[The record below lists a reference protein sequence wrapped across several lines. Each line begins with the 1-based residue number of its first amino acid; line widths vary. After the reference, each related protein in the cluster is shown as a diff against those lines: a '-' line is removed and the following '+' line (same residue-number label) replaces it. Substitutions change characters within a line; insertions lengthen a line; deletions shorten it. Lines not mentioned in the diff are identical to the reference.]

1 VLDQGWTATM
11 NRKQKP
17 PPPKIIEVDQKQ
29 FDELLEH
36 AEAGQALSKE
46 ECQLLRAAFGS
57 LSYLQNLLSQK
68 NISIAR
74 LRKLVFGAK
83 TETTKSVL
91 GEEAERASPPAG
103 VEAGEE
109 PGSPSDAQ
117 EAAAK
122 PKPPPPGHGRNGAD
136 AYWGAERIQVPHD
149 SLHPGD
155 GCPECQEGTLYQMSR
170 PATLIRIV
178 GQAPV
183 PAKIYELQRLRCNLC
198 GKVFT
203 AQVPQDVG
211 ADKYDITVASM
222 IGLLKYGTGMPFNR
236 IEGLQGSLG
245 IPLPASTQWKLVADP
260 APSLRPAHEELIR
273 QGAQGDLVYNDDTT
287 NRILERMGKRFE
299 KAEAK
304 KGSAAQSEKE
314 DTDQDKDPER
324 RGIFTSGIVC
334 SCAGHLIAL
343 FFTGWKHAG
352 ENLRD
357 VLAQRASQLG
367 PPMQMCD
374 ALSRNLPGELKTIL
388 ANCLAHARRKFTDV
402 VQYFGQEVRYVLK
415 ALAVIYKNDADA
427 RKQNLSP
434 EARLQWHQT
443 KSAPVMK
450 ELHEWLT
457 RQIKDR
463 LVEPN
468 SGLGQAINYMLKHW
482 SELTL
487 FLRQAGAPLDNNVC
501 ERALKKVILH
511 RKNAMFYLTDNGA
524 QVGDMYMSLI
534 YTCQLCGANPF
545 DYLTELQ
552 RHAPQVAAHPQ
563 NWMPWNYRQTIDGV
577 TDTTP
582 LQTVP

>member
-1 VLDQGWTATM
+1 M

-36 AEAGQALSKE
+36 AEAGQAPVS
-46 ECQLLRAAFGS
+46 
-57 LSYLQNLLSQK
+57 
-68 NISIAR
+68 
-74 LRKLVFGAK
+74 AK
-83 TETTKSVL
+83 V
-91 GEEAERASPPAG
+91 
-103 VEAGEE
+103 
-109 PGSPSDAQ
+109 
-117 EAAAK
+117 
-122 PKPPPPGHGRNGAD
+122 
-136 AYWGAERIQVPHD
+136 
-149 SLHPGD
+149 
-155 GCPECQEGTLYQMSR
+155 
-170 PATLIRIV
+170 
-178 GQAPV
+178 
-183 PAKIYELQRLRCNLC
+183 YELQRLRCNLC

-236 IEGLQGSLG
+236 QEGLQESLG
-245 IPLPASTQWKLVADP
+245 VPLPASTQWKLVADA
-260 APSLRPAHEELIR
+260 APSLRPAFEELIR
-273 QGAQGDLVYNDDTT
+273 QGAQGDLVCNDDTA
-287 NRILERMGKRFE
+287 NRILERMGKRLD

-304 KGSAAQSEKE
+304 NGSAARSEKE
-314 DTDQDKDPER
+314 DQEKAPER

-357 VLAQRASQLG
+357 VLVQRASQLE
-367 PPMQMCD
+367 PPIQMCD

-388 ANCLAHARRKFTDV
+388 AKCLAHARRKFADV
-402 VQYFGQEVRYVLK
+402 VQYFDKEVGYVLK

-434 EARLQWHQT
+434 EARLQWHQA

-450 ELHEWLT
+450 QLHEWLT
-457 RQIKDR
+457 RQIEDR

-468 SGLGQAINYMLKHW
+468 SGLGQAVSYMLKHW

-524 QVGDMYMSLI
+524 RVGDMYMSLI

-545 DYLTELQ
+545 DYLTQLQ
-552 RHAPQVAAHPQ
+552 RYAPQVAAHPQ
-563 NWMPWNYRQTIDGV
+563 NWMPWNYRQTIDGIA
-577 TDTTP
+577 DTTP
-582 LQTVP
+582 LETIR

>member
-1 VLDQGWTATM
+1 MLDQGWTGTM
-11 NRKQKP
+11 NGKQKP
-17 PPPKIIEVDQKQ
+17 PPPKIMEVDQKQ
-29 FDELLEH
+29 LDALLEH
-36 AEAGQALSKE
+36 AEAGQPLSKE
-46 ECQLLRAAFGS
+46 ECQLVRAVFGS
-57 LSYLQNLLSQK
+57 LAYLENLLSQK

-74 LRKLVFGAK
+74 LRKLVFGVK

-91 GEEAERASPPAG
+91 GEEADETSPPAG
-103 VEAGEE
+103 VGAGEE
-109 PGSPSDAQ
+109 AGSPSDAPK
-117 EAAAK
+117 AA
-122 PKPPPPGHGRNGAD
+122 PKPPPPGHGRHGAD
-136 AYWGAERIQVPHD
+136 DYWGAERIQVPHE

-155 GCPECQEGTLYQMSR
+155 GCPECQEGTLYQMTR

-183 PAKIYELQRLRCNLC
+183 PAKVYELQRLRCNLC

-236 IEGLQGSLG
+236 LEGLQESLG
-245 IPLPASTQWKLVADP
+245 IPLPASTQWKRVAEA
-260 APSLRPAHEELIR
+260 APSLRPAFEELIR
-273 QGAQGDLVYNDDTT
+273 QAAQGDVMYNDDTT
-287 NRILERMGKRFE
+287 NRILERMGKRLA

-304 KGSAAQSEKE
+304 KGSAAEREKE
-314 DTDQDKDPER
+314 DHQQDEEKDPQR
-324 RGIFTSGIVC
+324 RGIFTSGIVA

-357 VLAQRASQLG
+357 VLVRRAAQRGA
-367 PPMQMCD
+367 PIHMCD

-388 ANCLAHARRKFTDV
+388 AHCLAHARRKFADV
-402 VQYFGQEVRYVLK
+402 VQYFDPEVRYVLK
-415 ALAVIYKNDADA
+415 ALAVIYKNDEEA

-434 EARLQWHQT
+434 EARLQWHQAQ
-443 KSAPVMK
+443 SAPVMK

-457 RQIKDR
+457 RQIEDR

-468 SGLGQAINYMLKHW
+468 SGLGQAISYMLKHW

-524 QVGDMYMSLI
+524 QVGDLYMSLI

-563 NWMPWNYRQTIDGV
+563 TWMPWNYRLTIDRV
-577 TDTTP
+577 ADTTP
-582 LQTVP
+582 PQTVP

>member
-1 VLDQGWTATM
+1 MG

-17 PPPKIIEVDQKQ
+17 PPPKIIDVDQKQ
-29 FDELLEH
+29 FDELLAH

-46 ECQLLRAAFGS
+46 ECQLLRVAFGS

-68 NISIAR
+68 SISIAR
-74 LRKLVFGAK
+74 LRKLLFGAS
-83 TETTKSVL
+83 TETTKAVL
-91 GEEAERASPPAG
+91 GEEVHGTSPPAG
-103 VEAGEE
+103 AEAGEE
-109 PGSPSDAQ
+109 AGRSSDAQ
-117 EAAAK
+117 EAA

-136 AYWGAERIQVPHD
+136 AYWGAERIPVPHE

-155 GCPECQEGTLYQMSR
+155 DCPECQKGTLYQLPR

-183 PAKIYELQRLRCNLC
+183 PAKVYELQRLRCSLC

-236 IEGLQGSLG
+236 LAGLQGSLG
-245 IPLPASTQWKLVADP
+245 IPLPASTQWKLVADA
-260 APSLRPAHEELIR
+260 APGLRAAHEELIR
-273 QGAQGDLVYNDDTT
+273 QGAQSDLVYNDDTT
-287 NRILERMGKRFE
+287 NRILDRMGKRLD

-304 KGSAAQSEKE
+304 NGSAAQSEKE
-314 DTDQDKDPER
+314 DNEKDPER

-357 VLAQRASQLG
+357 VLVQRASQLG
-367 PPMQMCD
+367 PPIQMCD

-388 ANCLAHARRKFTDV
+388 ANCLAHARRKFADV
-402 VQYFGQEVRYVLK
+402 VEYFDKEVGYVLK

-427 RKQNLSP
+427 RKQDLSP
-434 EARLQWHQT
+434 ETRLQWHQA

-450 ELHEWLT
+450 ELHAWLT
-457 RQIKDR
+457 RQIEDR

-468 SGLGQAINYMLKHW
+468 SGLGQAITFMLKHW
-482 SELTL
+482 AELTL
-487 FLRQAGAPLDNNVC
+487 FLRQAGAPLDNNIC

-524 QVGDMYMSLI
+524 RVGDMYMSLI

-552 RHAPQVAAHPQ
+552 RHAPEVAANPAS
-563 NWMPWNYRQTIDGV
+563 WMPWNYRETLAVAAVATSPAATG
-577 TDTTP
+577 TTSTP
-582 LQTVP
+582 WTTVS

>member
-1 VLDQGWTATM
+1 M

-46 ECQLLRAAFGS
+46 ECQLLRATFGS
-57 LSYLQNLLSQK
+57 LSYLQNLLTQK

-74 LRKLVFGAK
+74 LRKLLFGAS

-91 GEEAERASPPAG
+91 GEAAEGTSPPPGA
-103 VEAGEE
+103 EAGEE
-109 PGSPSDAQ
+109 AGSSS
-117 EAAAK
+117 AA
-122 PKPPPPGHGRNGAD
+122 PKAAPKRPPPGHGRNGAE
-136 AYWGAERIQVPHD
+136 AYWGAEQITVPHE
-149 SLHPGD
+149 SLRPGD
-155 GCPECQEGTLYQMSR
+155 PCPECRQGAVYEMAK
-170 PATLIRIV
+170 PAVLVLLR

-183 PAKIYELQRLRCNLC
+183 QGKVYKLQRLRCNLC

-211 ADKYDITVASM
+211 ADKYDLTVASM

-236 IEGLQGSLG
+236 VAGLQGSLG
-245 IPLPASTQWKLVADP
+245 IPLPASTQWKVVAEA

-273 QGAQGDLVYNDDTT
+273 QAAQGDLVSNDDTA
-287 NRILERMGKRFE
+287 NRILERMGKRLE

-304 KGSAAQSEKE
+304 KGSAAQSEKGEKTE
-314 DTDQDKDPER
+314 DEEKDPMR

-357 VLAQRASQLG
+357 VLVRRASQLG
-367 PPMQMCD
+367 PPIQMCD

-388 ANCLAHARRKFTDV
+388 AHCLAHARRKFVDV
-402 VQYFGQEVRYVLK
+402 VKYFDQEVRYVLK
-415 ALAVIYKNDADA
+415 ALAVIYKNDEEA
-427 RKQNLSP
+427 RKQKLSP
-434 EARLQWHQT
+434 EARLQWHQAQ
-443 KSAPVMK
+443 SAPVMK
-450 ELHEWLT
+450 ELHQWLT
-457 RQIKDR
+457 RQIEDR

-468 SGLGQAINYMLKHW
+468 SGLGQAISYMLKHW

-524 QVGDMYMSLI
+524 RVGDMYMSLI

-552 RHAPQVAAHPQ
+552 RHAPQVAAQPQ
-563 NWMPWNYRQTIDGV
+563 NWMPWNYRDALARVPATTGPPATAT
-577 TDTTP
+577 TDS
-582 LQTVP
+582 LATVP

>member
-1 VLDQGWTATM
+1 M
-11 NRKQKP
+11 NGKQKP
-17 PPPKIIEVDQKQ
+17 SPPKIMEVDQKQ
-29 FDELLEH
+29 LDELLEH

-74 LRKLVFGAK
+74 LRKLLFGAS
-83 TETTKSVL
+83 TETTKAVL
-91 GEEAERASPPAG
+91 GEEAEGTSSPAG
-103 VEAGEE
+103 AEAGEE
-109 PGSPSDAQ
+109 AGSSSDAP
-117 EAAAK
+117 EAA
-122 PKPPPPGHGRNGAD
+122 PKPPPPGHGRHGAD
-136 AYWGAERIQVPHD
+136 DYWGAERIQVPHA

-155 GCPECQEGTLYQMSR
+155 DCPECQEGTLYQMTR
-170 PATLIRIV
+170 PATLIRIT

-183 PAKIYELQRLRCNLC
+183 PAKVYELQRLRCNLC

-236 IEGLQGSLG
+236 LEGLQGSLG
-245 IPLPASTQWKLVADP
+245 IPLPASTQWKLVAE
-260 APSLRPAHEELIR
+260 AAASLRPAHEELIR
-273 QGAQGDLVYNDDTT
+273 QAAQGDLVSNDDTT
-287 NRILERMGKRFE
+287 NRILERMGKRLE

-304 KGSAAQSEKE
+304 KGSAAEREKE
-314 DTDQDKDPER
+314 DDKEDEEKDPQR

-334 SCAGHLIAL
+334 SCAGQLIAL

-357 VLAQRASQLG
+357 VLVRRAAQLG
-367 PPMQMCD
+367 PPIQMCD

-388 ANCLAHARRKFTDV
+388 AHCLAHARRKFADV
-402 VQYFGQEVRYVLK
+402 VEYFDKEVRYVLK
-415 ALAVIYKNDADA
+415 ALALIYKNDEEA
-427 RKQNLSP
+427 RKQKLSP
-434 EARLQWHQT
+434 EARLQWHQAQ
-443 KSAPVMK
+443 SAPVMK
-450 ELHEWLT
+450 ELQQWLT
-457 RQIKDR
+457 RQIEDR

-468 SGLGQAINYMLKHW
+468 SGLGQAISYMLKHW

-552 RHAPQVAAHPQ
+552 RHAQQVATHPQ
-563 NWMPWNYRQTIDGV
+563 NWMPWNYRQTIDGIV
-577 TDTTP
+577 DTTP
-582 LQTVP
+582 LETVP

>member
-1 VLDQGWTATM
+1 
-11 NRKQKP
+11 
-17 PPPKIIEVDQKQ
+17 
-29 FDELLEH
+29 
-36 AEAGQALSKE
+36 
-46 ECQLLRAAFGS
+46 
-57 LSYLQNLLSQK
+57 
-68 NISIAR
+68 
-74 LRKLVFGAK
+74 
-83 TETTKSVL
+83 
-91 GEEAERASPPAG
+91 
-103 VEAGEE
+103 
-109 PGSPSDAQ
+109 
-117 EAAAK
+117 
-122 PKPPPPGHGRNGAD
+122 
-136 AYWGAERIQVPHD
+136 
-149 SLHPGD
+149 LHPGD
-155 GCPECQEGTLYQMSR
+155 DCPECQKGTLYQLPR

-183 PAKIYELQRLRCNLC
+183 PAKVYELQRLRCSLC

-236 IEGLQGSLG
+236 LEGLQGSLG
-245 IPLPASTQWKLVADP
+245 IPLPASTQWKLVADA
-260 APSLRPAHEELIR
+260 APGLRAAHEELIR

-287 NRILERMGKRFE
+287 NRILERMGKRLD

-304 KGSAAQSEKE
+304 NGSAAQSEKE
-314 DTDQDKDPER
+314 NNEKDPER

-357 VLAQRASQLG
+357 VLVQRASQLG
-367 PPMQMCD
+367 PPIQMCD

-388 ANCLAHARRKFTDV
+388 ANCLAHARRKFADV
-402 VQYFGQEVRYVLK
+402 VEYFDKEVGYVLK

-427 RKQNLSP
+427 RKQDLSP
-434 EARLQWHQT
+434 ETRLQWHQAQ
-443 KSAPVMK
+443 SAPVMK
-450 ELHEWLT
+450 ELHAWLT
-457 RQIKDR
+457 RQIEDR

-468 SGLGQAINYMLKHW
+468 SGLGQAITFMLKHW

-487 FLRQAGAPLDNNVC
+487 FLRQAGAPLDNNIC

-524 QVGDMYMSLI
+524 RVGDMYMSLI

-552 RHAPQVAAHPQ
+552 RHAPEVAANPAS
-563 NWMPWNYRQTIDGV
+563 WMPWNYRETLAVAAVATSPAATGTIS
-577 TDTTP
+577 TPWTT
-582 LQTVP
+582 VS

>member
-1 VLDQGWTATM
+1 M

-17 PPPKIIEVDQKQ
+17 PPPKIIEVEQKQ
-29 FDELLEH
+29 LDELLEH
-36 AEAGQALSKE
+36 AEAGQPLSKE
-46 ECQLLRAAFGS
+46 ECQLLRATFGS
-57 LSYLQNLLSQK
+57 LAYLQNLLSQK

-74 LRKLVFGAK
+74 LRKLLFGAS

-91 GEEAERASPPAG
+91 GEEAEGTSPPAEAG
-103 VEAGEE
+103 AGEE
-109 PGSPSDAQ
+109 PGSSSDAP
-117 EAAAK
+117 EAA

-136 AYWGAERIQVPHD
+136 AYWGAEQISVPHE
-149 SLHPGD
+149 SLRPSD
-155 GCPECQEGTLYQMSR
+155 ACPECRQGAVYEMAK
-170 PATLIRIV
+170 PAVLVRLR

-183 PAKIYELQRLRCNLC
+183 QAKVYKLQRLRCNLC

-211 ADKYDITVASM
+211 TDRYDVTVASM

-236 IEGLQGSLG
+236 MEGLQGSLG
-245 IPLPASTQWKLVADP
+245 IPLPASTQWKRVAEA
-260 APSLRPAHEELIR
+260 APSLRPAFEELIR
-273 QGAQGDLVYNDDTT
+273 QGAQGDLMSNDDTT
-287 NRILERMGKRFE
+287 NRILERMGKRLD

-304 KGSAAQSEKE
+304 KGSAAESKKEEKKE
-314 DTDQDKDPER
+314 DEEKDPQR

-343 FFTGWKHAG
+343 FFTGWRHAG

-357 VLAQRASQLG
+357 VLVRRAAQLG
-367 PPMQMCD
+367 PPIQMCD

-388 ANCLAHARRKFTDV
+388 AHCLAHARRKFTDV
-402 VQYFGQEVRYVLK
+402 VQYFDKEVRYVLK
-415 ALAVIYKNDADA
+415 ALAVIYKNDQEA

-434 EARLQWHQT
+434 EARLKWHQA

-450 ELHEWLT
+450 QLHEWLT
-457 RQIKDR
+457 RQIEDR

-468 SGLGQAINYMLKHW
+468 SGLGQAISYMLKHW

-552 RHAPQVAAHPQ
+552 RHAPQVAADPQ
-563 NWMPWNYRQTIDGV
+563 NWMPWNYRQMIDGV
-577 TDTTP
+577 TDTAP
-582 LQTVP
+582 LETVR

>member
-1 VLDQGWTATM
+1 M
-11 NRKQKP
+11 NGKQKP
-17 PPPKIIEVDQKQ
+17 SPPKIMEVDQKQ
-29 FDELLEH
+29 LDELLEH

-74 LRKLVFGAK
+74 LRKLLFGAS
-83 TETTKSVL
+83 TETTKAVL
-91 GEEAERASPPAG
+91 GEEAEGTSPPAG
-103 VEAGEE
+103 VGSGEE
-109 PGSPSDAQ
+109 AGSPSAAP
-117 EAAAK
+117 EAT

-136 AYWGAERIQVPHD
+136 AYWGAEKIQVTHD

-155 GCPECQEGTLYQMSR
+155 GCPECQEGTLYQMAQ

-203 AQVPQDVG
+203 AQVPQDAG

-236 IEGLQGSLG
+236 VEGLQGSLG
-245 IPLPASTQWKLVADP
+245 VPLPASTQWKLVAEA

-273 QGAQGDLVYNDDTT
+273 QGAQGDLVSNDDTT
-287 NRILERMGKRFE
+287 NRILERMGKRLE

-304 KGSAAQSEKE
+304 KGSAAESEEEDHKE
-314 DTDQDKDPER
+314 DEEKDPQR

-357 VLAQRASQLG
+357 VLVRRAVELG
-367 PPMQMCD
+367 PPIQMCD

-388 ANCLAHARRKFTDV
+388 AHCLAHARRKFADV

-427 RKQNLSP
+427 RKQKLSP
-434 EARLQWHQT
+434 EARLQWHQA
-443 KSAPVMK
+443 KSASVMK

-457 RQIKDR
+457 RQSEDR

-468 SGLGQAINYMLKHW
+468 SGLGQAISYMLKHW

-582 LQTVP
+582 LETIR

>member
-1 VLDQGWTATM
+1 M
-11 NRKQKP
+11 NGKQQP
-17 PPPKIIEVDQKQ
+17 PPPKIRAVDQKQ
-29 FDELLEH
+29 LDELLEH
-36 AEAGQALSKE
+36 AEAGQVLSQE
-46 ECQLLRAAFGS
+46 ECQLLRATFGS
-57 LSYLQNLLSQK
+57 LSYLQNLLTQK

-74 LRKLVFGAK
+74 LRKLLFGAS

-91 GEEAERASPPAG
+91 GEEAEGTSSPAG
-103 VEAGEE
+103 AEAGEE
-109 PGSPSDAQ
+109 PGSSS
-117 EAAAK
+117 AAPGAA
-122 PKPPPPGHGRNGAD
+122 PKPPPPGHGRHGAD
-136 AYWGAERIQVPHD
+136 DYWGAERIPVPHA

-155 GCPECQEGTLYQMSR
+155 DCPECQKGTLYQMTR

-183 PAKIYELQRLRCNLC
+183 PAKVYELQRLRCHLC

-211 ADKYDITVASM
+211 PDKYDVTVASL

-236 IEGLQGSLG
+236 QEGLQESLG
-245 IPLPASTQWKLVADP
+245 VPLPASTQWKLVADA

-273 QGAQGDLVYNDDTT
+273 QGAQADLVSNDDTP

-304 KGSAAQSEKE
+304 KGAAAQSAKE
-314 DTDQDKDPER
+314 DEGQAPER

-343 FFTGWKHAG
+343 FFTGWRHAG

-357 VLAQRASQLG
+357 VLVRRAAQLE

-374 ALSRNLPGELKTIL
+374 ALSRNLPGELQTIL
-388 ANCLAHARRKFTDV
+388 GHCLAHARRKFADV
-402 VQYFGQEVRYVLK
+402 VQYFDPEVRHVLK
-415 ALAVIYKNDADA
+415 ALGVIYKNDADA
-427 RKQNLSP
+427 RKWKLSP
-434 EARLQWHQT
+434 EARLEWHQAQ
-443 KSAPVMK
+443 SAPVMK
-450 ELHEWLT
+450 ELHQWLT
-457 RQIKDR
+457 RQVEER

-468 SGLGQAINYMLKHW
+468 SGLGQAISYMLKHW

-511 RKNAMFYLTDNGA
+511 RKNALFYLTDNGA
-524 QVGDMYMSLI
+524 HVGDMYMSLI

-545 DYLTELQ
+545 DYLTQLQ
-552 RHAPQVAAHPQ
+552 RHAAEVAAQPAC
-563 NWMPWNYRQTIDGV
+563 WMPWNYRDALAVVPATTDPPV
-577 TDTTP
+577 TATTDN
-582 LQTVP
+582 LATVP

>member
-1 VLDQGWTATM
+1 MG

-17 PPPKIIEVDQKQ
+17 PPPKILEVDQKQ
-29 FDELLEH
+29 FDELLAH

-46 ECQLLRAAFGS
+46 ECQLLRVAFGS

-68 NISIAR
+68 SISIAR
-74 LRKLVFGAK
+74 LRKLLFGAS
-83 TETTKSVL
+83 TETTKAVL
-91 GEEAERASPPAG
+91 GEDVDGTSPPPGA
-103 VEAGEE
+103 EAGEE
-109 PGSPSDAQ
+109 AGSSSDAQ
-117 EAAAK
+117 ETA

-136 AYWGAERIQVPHD
+136 AYWGAERIPVPHE

-155 GCPECQEGTLYQMSR
+155 DCPECQKGTLYQLPR

-183 PAKIYELQRLRCNLC
+183 PAKVYELQRLRCSLC

-236 IEGLQGSLG
+236 LEGLQGSLG
-245 IPLPASTQWKLVADP
+245 IPLPASTQWKLVADA

-287 NRILERMGKRFE
+287 NRILERMGKRLD

-304 KGSAAQSEKE
+304 NGSAAQSEKE
-314 DTDQDKDPER
+314 NNEKDPER

-357 VLAQRASQLG
+357 VLVQRASQLG
-367 PPMQMCD
+367 PPIQMCD

-388 ANCLAHARRKFTDV
+388 ANCLAHARRKFADV
-402 VQYFGQEVRYVLK
+402 VEYFDKEVGYVLK

-427 RKQNLSP
+427 RKQDLSP
-434 EARLQWHQT
+434 ETRLQWHQA

-450 ELHEWLT
+450 ELHAWLT
-457 RQIKDR
+457 RQIEDR

-468 SGLGQAINYMLKHW
+468 SGLGQAITFMLKHW

-487 FLRQAGAPLDNNVC
+487 FLRQAGAPLDNNIC

-524 QVGDMYMSLI
+524 RVGDMYMSLI

-552 RHAPQVAAHPQ
+552 RHAPEVAANPAS
-563 NWMPWNYRQTIDGV
+563 WMPWNYRETLAVAAVATSPAATG
-577 TDTTP
+577 TTSTP
-582 LQTVP
+582 WTTVS

>member
-1 VLDQGWTATM
+1 M

-17 PPPKIIEVDQKQ
+17 PPPKIMEVDQKQ
-29 FDELLEH
+29 VAALLEH
-36 AEAGQALSKE
+36 AEAGQALSQE

-57 LSYLQNLLSQK
+57 LAYLQNLLSQK

-91 GEEAERASPPAG
+91 GEEAEGTSPPAG
-103 VEAGEE
+103 AGAGEE
-109 PGSPSDAQ
+109 PGSSSDAPK
-117 EAAAK
+117 AA
-122 PKPPPPGHGRNGAD
+122 PKPRPPGHGRNGAE
-136 AYWGAERIQVPHD
+136 AYWGAEQIPVPHE
-149 SLHPGD
+149 SLRPGD
-155 GCPECQEGTLYQMSR
+155 ACPECRQGVVYEMAK
-170 PATLIRIV
+170 PAVLVLLR

-183 PAKIYELQRLRCNLC
+183 QGKVYKLQRLRCNLC

-211 ADKYDITVASM
+211 ADKYDVTVASM

-236 IEGLQGSLG
+236 VEGLQGSLG
-245 IPLPASTQWKLVADP
+245 IPLPASTQWKRVAEA
-260 APSLRPAHEELIR
+260 APSLRPAFEELIR
-273 QGAQGDLVYNDDTT
+273 QGAQGDLVSNDDTT
-287 NRILERMGKRFE
+287 NRILERMGKRLA

-304 KGSAAQSEKE
+304 KGSAAQSEKGEKTE
-314 DTDQDKDPER
+314 DEEKDPTR
-324 RGIFTSGIVC
+324 RGIFTSGIVA

-357 VLAQRASQLG
+357 VLVRRAAQLG

-388 ANCLAHARRKFTDV
+388 AHCLAHARRKFADV
-402 VQYFGQEVRYVLK
+402 VQYFDQEVRYVLK
-415 ALAVIYKNDADA
+415 VLAVIYKNDEEA

-434 EARLQWHQT
+434 EARLKWHQA

-457 RQIKDR
+457 RQIEDR

-468 SGLGQAINYMLKHW
+468 SGLGQAISYMLKHW

-511 RKNAMFYLTDNGA
+511 RKNAMFYLTDHGA

-552 RHAPQVAAHPQ
+552 RHAAEVAAQPQ
-563 NWMPWNYRQTIDGV
+563 NWMPWNYRQTLDGIAG
-577 TDTTP
+577 TTP